1 MVKLDKHIRVTGF
14 IAMAIAIATMVLLV
28 VNAVHN
34 GILAEDTPLIQ
45 GMKLLLICVAC
56 YFLGLAIADGMVY
69 QEMKQDK
76 IEDL

>member
-45 GMKLLLICVAC
+45 GMKLLGSVPLS
-56 YFLGLAIADGMVY
+56 LVY
-69 QEMKQDK
+69 NSPKNLFEGRKCLK
-76 IEDL
+76 